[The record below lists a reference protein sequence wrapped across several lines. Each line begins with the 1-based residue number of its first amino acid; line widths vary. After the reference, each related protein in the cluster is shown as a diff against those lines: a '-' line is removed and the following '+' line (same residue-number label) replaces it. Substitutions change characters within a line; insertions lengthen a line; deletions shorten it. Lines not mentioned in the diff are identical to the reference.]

1 MIHMKQ
7 AIVVEGKYDKIK
19 LSSILDAVILVTN
32 GFQIYKNP
40 EQLDLIRYYARTT
53 GVILLTDADRAG
65 FQIRNYLKGA
75 IHEGNVYHVY
85 TPDIYGKEHRKEK
98 PSAEGKLGVEG
109 IQKDLLL
116 KAFAKAGVLT
126 EEKAPKP
133 PEEQITVYDLYEAG
147 LSGNADSR
155 ERRRALQKKLS
166 LPARMSTAS
175 LLEVLNTM
183 YTKKAFFEMM
193 TEK

>member
-1 MIHMKQ
+1 MIHIKQ
-7 AIVVEGKYDKIK
+7 AIVVEGKYDKVK

-32 GFQIYKNP
+32 GFQIYKNS

-75 IHEGNVYHVY
+75 IQDGEVYHVY

-109 IQKDLLL
+109 IRKDLLL
-116 KAFAKAGVLT
+116 AAFEKAGVLT
-126 EEKAPKP
+126 EEKTPKS

-147 LSGNADSR
+147 LSGSADSS

-183 YTKKAFFEMM
+183 YTKKTFLEMM
-193 TEK
+193 TEE

>member
-1 MIHMKQ
+1 MIHIKQ

-40 EQLDLIRYYARTT
+40 EQLDLIRYYARMT

-75 IHEGNVYHVY
+75 IHAGKVYHVY
-85 TPDIYGKEHRKEK
+85 TPDVYGKEHRKEK

-109 IQKDLLL
+109 IRKELLL

-126 EEKAPKP
+126 EEKAPKS
-133 PEEQITVYDLYEAG
+133 PEEQITAYDLYEVG
-147 LSGNADSR
+147 LSGNVDSS

-166 LPARMSTAS
+166 LPARMSTSS
-175 LLEVLNTM
+175 LLEALNIM
-183 YTKKAFFEMM
+183 YTRKAFFEMM
-193 TEK
+193 MEE

>member
-1 MIHMKQ
+1 MIHIKQ

-19 LSSILDAVILVTN
+19 LSSIVDAVILVTN

-53 GVILLTDADRAG
+53 GVILMTDADRAG

-75 IHEGNVYHVY
+75 IQQGTVYQVY
-85 TPDIYGKEHRKEK
+85 TPDVYGKEHRKEK

-109 IQKDLLL
+109 IRKELLL
-116 KAFAKAGVLT
+116 AALERAGVLA
-126 EEKAPKP
+126 EEAAPKAP
-133 PEEQITVYDLYEAG
+133 E
-147 LSGNADSR
+147 DSSD
-155 ERRRALQKKLS
+155 RRRALQKQLA
-166 LPARMSTAS
+166 LPARMSTTS

-183 YTKKAFFEMM
+183 YTKDAFFQMM
-193 TEK
+193 EQLA